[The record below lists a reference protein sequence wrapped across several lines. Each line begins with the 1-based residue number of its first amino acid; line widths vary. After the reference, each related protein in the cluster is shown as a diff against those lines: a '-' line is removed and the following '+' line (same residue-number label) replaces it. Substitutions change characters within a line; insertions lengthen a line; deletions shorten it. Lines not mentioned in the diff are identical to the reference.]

1 MDRVSQA
8 LFSVV
13 ATYNDTFFLSFHISV
28 NDLRRLIEKAG
39 GKLDHSLYAQFACYK
54 FTRKLT
60 NGARLVFLRKY
71 CLLITVLFS
80 HFS

>member
-28 NDLRRLIEKAG
+28 NDLRRLIEKHYE
-39 GKLDHSLYAQFACYK
+39 KK
-54 FTRKLT
+54 FTKLMSF
-60 NGARLVFLRKY
+60 G
-71 CLLITVLFS
+71 ID
-80 HFS
+80 

>member
-39 GKLDHSLYAQFACYK
+39 GKLDHSLYAQSATHVGSLSHQVSQPNLYNIF
-54 FTRKLT
+54 FFKLQ
-60 NGARLVFLRKY
+60 
-71 CLLITVLFS
+71 VL
-80 HFS
+80 